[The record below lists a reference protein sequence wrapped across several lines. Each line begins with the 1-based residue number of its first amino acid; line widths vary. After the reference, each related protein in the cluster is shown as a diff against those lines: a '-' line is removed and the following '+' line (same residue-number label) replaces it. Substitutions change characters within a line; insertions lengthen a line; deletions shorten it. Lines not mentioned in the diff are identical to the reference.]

1 MKFFE
6 YIYIYIVSF
15 CHIFINYRVV
25 KTYKGLKK
33 RIYSQWISN
42 EFGSCGKH
50 CKFEGF
56 RWLNE
61 PKMMHF
67 GSNVNVGSGVIIEL
81 YKQFGTQHFTPEFR
95 MGDYSSFGDD
105 GHISCV
111 NKVIIGDNVRIGKKV
126 FLTDNAHGASDR
138 QLLDTRPNLRP
149 IVSKGPVIIEDNAW
163 IGEMV
168 CIMPGVTIGKGC
180 IVGANAVVTKDI
192 PPYCVVG
199 GNPAIIIKDLRE

>member
-1 MKFFE
+1 
-6 YIYIYIVSF
+6 
-15 CHIFINYRVV
+15 
-25 KTYKGLKK
+25 
-33 RIYSQWISN
+33 
-42 EFGSCGKH
+42 
-50 CKFEGF
+50 
-56 RWLNE
+56 
-61 PKMMHF
+61 MMHF

-95 MGDYSSFGDD
+95 MGNYSSFGDD

-168 CIMPGVTIGKGC
+168 CIMPGVTIGKGR
-180 IVGANAVVTKDI
+180 IVGANAIVTKDI

-199 GNPAIIIKDLRE
+199 GNPAKIIKNLRE